1 MSHNRT
7 IFTMLTIAFVILI
20 FSIPSFATE
29 VAVVNVARVI
39 DSSAPGKAG
48 QRYIDDLEKRL
59 NAELEQYMKT
69 VANDKDAE
77 AKITQK
83 RVELNVQ
90 FKNEYLRVTNLISSE
105 LKKVI
110 TQWIKTNKKGI
121 TVVLPAHEALGYA
134 GSANISR
141 DIQLRFDS
149 VKINFTP
156 R

>member
-1 MSHNRT
+1 
-7 IFTMLTIAFVILI
+7 
-20 FSIPSFATE
+20 
-29 VAVVNVARVI
+29 
-39 DSSAPGKAG
+39 
-48 QRYIDDLEKRL
+48 
-59 NAELEQYMKT
+59 MKT

>member
-59 NAELEQYMKT
+59 NAELEQYRKT
-69 VANDKDAE
+69 VAKDKDAE

-110 TQWIKTNKKGI
+110 SQWIKNNKKGV
-121 TVVLPAHEALGYA
+121 TVVLPAHEALGFA
-134 GSANISR
+134 DSVDISR
-141 DIQLRFDS
+141 DIQLRFNS
-149 VKINFTP
+149 VKINFSTK
-156 R
+156 